1 MPTTQKT
8 SPQLAKRVQK
18 DLGDGSSWNNR
29 NSFEALLALEL
40 YGPII
45 DISADTETT
54 WVGRRSSDVVVR
66 LGPEMAYITHE
77 NRRAW
82 LICGEGFSQPP
93 QHLNFFHPVGH
104 PAPHDSFASAPAY
117 GGKLCLS
124 DGPHANNTR
133 RAAGGLFLPQHIA
146 ASRPDWR
153 PTASATSRFTPPAPW
168 YQLPAELEPP
178 SHYDLIAQVPVY
190 YPPSNATCE
199 TDEYDDNTF
208 SALADQYLDLSERCP
223 LPSVESRSVSP
234 YTDTSEVPD
243 VNLRAA
249 KRQRT
254 DDWEFLRLPKAPA
267 FVDEDSPTGDSG
279 SREHEPPRLSPFRHS
294 PLSLPAHELDPI
306 FEVPGPLRTENKQ
319 RAAPQ
324 PRPPGTLKFTEAR
337 KDGRSKRQELACLFC
352 RERKIAC
359 GRPPKKSGEQTCNQC
374 VRRNRECVYPTES
387 RRGQHS
393 RLKSLARHAQMAHA
407 TQPVGMMYLLN

>member
-1 MPTTQKT
+1 MNAPRVT
-8 SPQLAKRVQK
+8 S
-18 DLGDGSSWNNR
+18 SNIHH
-29 NSFEALLALEL
+29 LLERWPA
-40 YGPII
+40 
-45 DISADTETT
+45 
-54 WVGRRSSDVVVR
+54 
-66 LGPEMAYITHE
+66 
-77 NRRAW
+77 
-82 LICGEGFSQPP
+82 
-93 QHLNFFHPVGH
+93 
-104 PAPHDSFASAPAY
+104 APHDSFASAPAY
-117 GGKLCLS
+117 GGKLRLS

-153 PTASATSRFTPPAPW
+153 LTASATSRFTPPAPW

-190 YPPSNATCE
+190 YSPSNATCE

-208 SALADQYLDLSERCP
+208 SALADQYLDLSEHCP

-243 VNLRAA
+243 VDLRAA

-267 FVDEDSPTGDSG
+267 SVDEDSPTGDSG
-279 SREHEPPRLSPFRHS
+279 SREHEPP
-294 PLSLPAHELDPI
+294 LSLTLP
-306 FEVPGPLRTENKQ
+306 PLPTLPPRPRARPDIRT
-319 RAAPQ
+319 PQ

>member
-1 MPTTQKT
+1 MNAPRVT
-8 SPQLAKRVQK
+8 SSNIHHL
-18 DLGDGSSWNNR
+18 
-29 NSFEALLALEL
+29 LEL
-40 YGPII
+40 
-45 DISADTETT
+45 S
-54 WVGRRSSDVVVR
+54 
-66 LGPEMAYITHE
+66 H
-77 NRRAW
+77 
-82 LICGEGFSQPP
+82 Q
-93 QHLNFFHPVGH
+93 
-104 PAPHDSFASAPAY
+104 APAY
-117 GGKLCLS
+117 GGKLRLS

-146 ASRPDWR
+146 ALRPDWR
-153 PTASATSRFTPPAPW
+153 LPPVLPSRFTTLPPLGTN
-168 YQLPAELEPP
+168 YLPNLRCPP

-190 YPPSNATCE
+190 YSQSNATCE

-208 SALADQYLDLSERCP
+208 SALADQYLDLSEH
-223 LPSVESRSVSP
+223 LPASQH
-234 YTDTSEVPD
+234 TSEVPD
-243 VNLRAA
+243 VDLRAA

-254 DDWEFLRLPKAPA
+254 DD
-267 FVDEDSPTGDSG
+267 SHGDSG

-306 FEVPGPLRTENKQ
+306 FEQRT
-319 RAAPQ
+319 APQ

-407 TQPVGMMYLLN
+407 THLWG